1 MIIIMQQTVEKLY
14 VILIMNV
21 WHFILVMKQKK
32 TVIKYAKLYKKIYYV
47 NTIKNI
53 KLYIKKWDNKLLIYL
68 RNFQMMFIF
77 VQLQIMIKKFKNIIF
92 YMKMIQLMK

>member
-14 VILIMNV
+14 VILRMNV

-32 TVIKYAKLYKKIYYV
+32 TVMKYVRLYKKIYCV
-47 NTIKNI
+47 NMIKST

-68 RNFQMMFIF
+68 RNFQMMFIS